1 MYQKDEW
8 IEKAKK
14 EWRDSSF
21 VQEINKKK
29 EAEEN
34 KK

>member
-14 EWRDSSF
+14 EWRDLSF
-21 VQEINKKK
+21 VQEINKRKK
-29 EAEEN
+29 TGEN
-34 KK
+34 KD